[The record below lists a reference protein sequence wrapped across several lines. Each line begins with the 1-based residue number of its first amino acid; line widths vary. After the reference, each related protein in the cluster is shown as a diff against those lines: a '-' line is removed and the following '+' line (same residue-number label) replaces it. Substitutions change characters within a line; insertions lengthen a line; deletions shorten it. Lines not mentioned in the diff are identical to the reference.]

1 MLEGPSSKEALP
13 AVIIFLVIMT
23 PGIGVQFLMCLYA
36 LRNFQQKPTDQ
47 RDGKRRRLL
56 AFSFAIWMIYSAAVL
71 IEVWNIVCR
80 MLGRDAYPLWSL
92 AVNTA
97 LTTAYM
103 CAGDCLM
110 LWRCWI
116 IWNGKRWVALVPI
129 ILFLPYFALTPIKQF
144 LQPSESSRSS
154 TASPATYHQS
164 LGPSVVFSVATN
176 IAITSLIIYK
186 LLVARQEVIKSEMYD
201 SVPRFYR
208 DLIVILVESAAPL
221 ALAGVCAVAV
231 SAARLSK
238 DRQDESM
245 PGLYL
250 SVLAFNL
257 FFLLFG
263 ALSPQMILLRT
274 LVCPPKES
282 AVLATEEGD
291 TETDVGAVFTT
302 QSAQFPHEAPA

>member
-1 MLEGPSSKEALP
+1 MLEGPSSEEALP

-110 LWRCWI
+110 LWRCWV

-129 ILFLPYFALTPIKQF
+129 ILFLTYFAFGIITVIDSVTRNLP
-144 LQPSESSRSS
+144 P
-154 TASPATYHQS
+154 TAGA
-164 LGPSVVFSVATN
+164 LCVAFSVATN

-186 LLVARQEVIKSEMYD
+186 LLVARREVIKSEMYD
-201 SVPRFYR
+201 SAPRFYR
-208 DLIVILVESAAPL
+208 DLIVILIESAAPL

-257 FFLLFG
+257 LFLLFG

-274 LVCPPKES
+274 LVCPPKDS